1 LLRVEERRR
10 LTKLWRLLSQH
21 NSREHTSVYVLATA
35 SNLFLSIPECLAV
48 RAALLSNLPVGGSP
62 VRFIATYGVGLG
74 LVLDFLWTLLIF
86 QGLLAVLVVAV
97 AASTVVEKGWRW
109 VYVFSAL
116 VLSGFMGY
124 WLGERFFLTLSWVSS
139 LENAGVNSSGVYSE
153 LFWYGLGA
161 TFCYVAMILVLRRS
175 HNKLVTVKTGLLG

>member
-1 LLRVEERRR
+1 VEERSR
-10 LTKLWRLLSQH
+10 LTKTWRLLSQH
-21 NSREHTSVYVLATA
+21 NSREHASVYVLATA
-35 SNLFLSIPECLAV
+35 SNLFLSIPEYLAV
-48 RAALLSNLPVGGSP
+48 RAALLSNLPVRGNTAG
-62 VRFIATYGVGLG
+62 FIASYGVGLG
-74 LVLDFLWTLLIF
+74 LILDFLWTLLVF
-86 QGLLAVLVVAV
+86 QGMLAVLVVVV
-97 AASTVVEKGWRW
+97 AASTLLEKGSRW
-109 VYVFSAL
+109 IYVFSAL

-175 HNKLVTVKTGLLG
+175 YNRLATMKTGLL